1 MNCFTMALDCKSFIN
16 VIKTF
21 NPANQN
27 LKKIL
32 MKKLHLY
39 SGNNNLAQIH
49 VFPNPL
55 IVAQGRKILL
65 LEHNFPHFN
74 YTAVYMVRV

>member
-32 MKKLHLY
+32 MKKMHLY

-55 IVAQGRKILL
+55 IINNYCCSGKEDSLVRAQLPSL
-65 LEHNFPHFN
+65 
-74 YTAVYMVRV
+74 